1 MNDLSPQ
8 AKALLRAARSFDEP
22 SEDDHRR
29 VRSSVLSR
37 VGAGAAIGLAAAV
50 STSSLAAST
59 GAILSGTAAKIGIAM
74 LLAGGLSTG
83 AYLATHERSAP
94 PQAVVETVKAA
105 PQPTLPSAVEA
116 SAAVEAPVAIDD
128 AKAQVSETPTPQAA
142 RTTAAGKNRASRANG
157 DIEGEVRLLEE
168 ADADLR
174 HGDAAGAL
182 ARLGE
187 HATKYPGGA
196 LRQEREGMNVV
207 ALCQAGRQTEGRAA
221 AERFLSRSSKS
232 ALASRI
238 RAACG
243 IPRAE

>member
-8 AKALLRAARSFDEP
+8 ARALLQAARPYDEP
-22 SEDDHRR
+22 NDDDQRR

-37 VGAGAAIGLAAAV
+37 VGAGAAIGLAATV
-50 STSSLAAST
+50 STSTLAAST
-59 GAILSGTAAKIGIAM
+59 GTILGGTVAKLGIAM

-83 AYLATHERSAP
+83 AYFATHARSVAP
-94 PQAVVETVKAA
+94 QTAVETVKVAPPAA
-105 PQPTLPSAVEA
+105 LPANGEA
-116 SAAVEAPVAIDD
+116 AAAIQAPASIDDTAKTVAEAPA
-128 AKAQVSETPTPQAA
+128 PPAA
-142 RTTAAGKNRASRANG
+142 RTAGKVRAPKVSG

-174 HGDAAGAL
+174 RGDAAGAL

-187 HATKYPGGA
+187 HASKFPGGA

-207 ALCQAGRQTEGRAA
+207 ALCQAGRQAEGRAA
-221 AERFLSRSSKS
+221 ADRFLSRSSKS

-243 IPRAE
+243 ISRPE

>member
-22 SEDDHRR
+22 SDDDHRR

-37 VGAGAAIGLAAAV
+37 VGAGAAIGLAATM
-50 STSSLAAST
+50 STSTLAAST
-59 GAILSGTAAKIGIAM
+59 GTILGGAAVKIGFAV

-83 AYLATHERSAP
+83 AYFATHTHSAP
-94 PQAVVETVKAA
+94 TPAVVETIKTAPRPNLPGTSEPVAA
-105 PQPTLPSAVEA
+105 T
-116 SAAVEAPVAIDD
+116 EAPAVVDD
-128 AKAQVSETPTPQAA
+128 AAKSVEGESPAPRAA
-142 RTTAAGKNRASRANG
+142 RTKGRAAPRASG

-174 HGDAAGAL
+174 RGDAAGAL

-221 AERFLSRSSKS
+221 ADRFLSRSSKS

-243 IPRAE
+243 IPRTGE

>member
-8 AKALLRAARSFDEP
+8 ARALLQAARPYDEP
-22 SEDDHRR
+22 SDDDQRR

-37 VGAGAAIGLAAAV
+37 VGAGAAIGLAATV
-50 STSSLAAST
+50 STSTLAAST
-59 GAILSGTAAKIGIAM
+59 GTILGGTVAKLGIAM
-74 LLAGGLSTG
+74 LLAGGISTG
-83 AYLATHERSAP
+83 AYFATHTRSVA

-105 PQPTLPSAVEA
+105 PPAQGEAAAV
-116 SAAVEAPVAIDD
+116 VEAPVGIADT
-128 AKAQVSETPTPQAA
+128 AKAVAESPAPPAA
-142 RTTAAGKNRASRANG
+142 RTAGKVRAPKASG

-174 HGDAAGAL
+174 RGDAAGAL

-187 HATKYPGGA
+187 HASKFPGGA

-207 ALCQAGRQTEGRAA
+207 ALCQAGRQAEGRAA
-221 AERFLSRSSKS
+221 ADRFLSRSSKS

-243 IPRAE
+243 ISRPE

>member
-8 AKALLRAARSFDEP
+8 AKALLRAARSFDDP
-22 SEDDHRR
+22 SDDDHRR

-37 VGAGAAIGLAAAV
+37 VGAGAAIGLAATM
-50 STSSLAAST
+50 STSTLAAST
-59 GAILSGTAAKIGIAM
+59 GAILTGTVAKIGMAV

-83 AYLATHERSAP
+83 AYFATHARSAP
-94 PQAVVETVKAA
+94 RPAMVETIKTA
-105 PQPTLPSAVEA
+105 PQPTLPGMVP
-116 SAAVEAPVAIDD
+116 AAATDAPAAAIDD
-128 AKAQVSETPTPQAA
+128 STKSVEGESPAPRAA
-142 RTTAAGKNRASRANG
+142 RTKGHATPRAGG
-157 DIEGEVRLLEE
+157 DIEGEVHLLEE

-174 HGDAAGAL
+174 RGDATGAL

-196 LRQEREGMNVV
+196 LRQERDGMNVV

-221 AERFLSRSSKS
+221 AERFLSRGSKS

>member
-22 SEDDHRR
+22 SDDDHRR
-29 VRSSVLSR
+29 IRSSVLSR
-37 VGAGAAIGLAAAV
+37 VGAGAALGLAATL

-59 GAILSGTAAKIGIAM
+59 GAILSGTAAKIGIAV

-83 AYLATHERSAP
+83 AYFATHSRSASR
-94 PQAVVETVKAA
+94 QAVVETVKAA
-105 PQPTLPSAVEA
+105 PQPTLPAMSEPVSAVE
-116 SAAVEAPVAIDD
+116 SPAAIESPSPQPTRTKEPAAAAAKSRAP
-128 AKAQVSETPTPQAA
+128 
-142 RTTAAGKNRASRANG
+142 RASG

-174 HGDAAGAL
+174 RGDAAGAL
-182 ARLGE
+182 VRLGE

-207 ALCQAGRQTEGRAA
+207 ALCQAGRQAEGRAA

-243 IPRAE
+243 IPRASE

>member
-37 VGAGAAIGLAAAV
+37 VGAGAAIGLATAV

-59 GAILSGTAAKIGIAM
+59 GAVLSGTVAKIGIAM

-83 AYLATHERSAP
+83 AYFATRARSAP
-94 PQAVVETVKAA
+94 PPAVVETVKAA
-105 PQPTLPSAVEA
+105 PQPALPSGVEP
-116 SAAVEAPVAIDD
+116 SAAIEAPG
-128 AKAQVSETPTPQAA
+128 
-142 RTTAAGKNRASRANG
+142 TTAASKNRPSRANG

-168 ADADLR
+168 ADSDLR